1 MKTAISVCGKRA
13 TLMVRLPVVEQPQL
27 VNERPNFHHMLMCK
41 TLKIKTIR
49 FI

>member
-1 MKTAISVCGKRA
+1 
-13 TLMVRLPVVEQPQL
+13 MVRLPVVEQPQL
-27 VNERPNFHHMLMCK
+27 VNKRSHFHHMLMCK